1 GGWHGVDVLAAALP
15 TILARAPDARFLL
28 IGDGNYKHL
37 VDEVVA
43 RDGLAAKVRSV
54 GRVAQMEGA
63 RLLRACDLFL
73 PPHSS
78 HMIDSKFFGSPT
90 KIFEYM
96 ALGGGIVASDLEQ
109 IGQVLSPALTPDEA
123 AAGADVSRERAV
135 LCAPGDVDQFVRGV
149 VALAAQPDLAR
160 ALGRNAHDA
169 ARDHYCWTRHVANLW
184 LFLRGDMTASDIAPD
199 LRRKLKGAQGP
210 AED

>member
-78 HMIDSKFFGSPT
+78 HMVDSKFFGSPT

-96 ALGGGIVASDLEQ
+96 AMGGGIVASDLEQ
-109 IGQVLSPALTPDEA
+109 IGEVLSPAVR
-123 AAGADVSRERAV
+123 AGALAGGEVSVTNERSV
-135 LCAPGDVDQFVRGV
+135 LCAPGSVDEFVAGV
-149 VALAAQPDLAR
+149 VGLAR
-160 ALGRNAHDA
+160 RPEVAAALGRS
-169 ARDHYCWTRHVANLW
+169 ARQAVAEHSPWEQHVARWWRFASGLTPQTGAP
-184 LFLRGDMTASDIAPD
+184 RIDTGDAY
-199 LRRKLKGAQGP
+199 KG
-210 AED
+210 